1 MLMAILPW
9 EAEGKRQEGE
19 KSIQQKTKT
28 FLMLD
33 GRLRKAVN
41 SCVSLF
47 KGAAVTGIR
56 RDGPGGRGRDGGAGE
71 LPAV

>member
-1 MLMAILPW
+1 
-9 EAEGKRQEGE
+9 
-19 KSIQQKTKT
+19 
-28 FLMLD
+28 MLD

-41 SCVSLF
+41 SGVSLF

-56 RDGPGGRGRDGGAGE
+56 RDGPGGRGRGGGAGE